1 MQDCFQA
8 WAKTRLETH
17 KPAKPDSMHF
27 EVLSNRPPVR
37 CSFFRPSLW
46 TTHLAVCKFGHVCG
60 HPSNRPGHIISTFT
74 ELDGTIYL
82 VTALWSSWS
91 KTGQNTMVSGFQIFP
106 AIQQYQWQD
115 FFEFSEDHGPCHAV
129 DCIDKTV
136 RVRNDAEAVERMLGQ
151 AISPWNFFRDFQ
163 KTHGRKIG
171 PWNWSK
177 NVLQIGTHTYIYTHY
192 LQSVKMSILK
202 VVELGFLWPTGTWM
216 TCSARLIPRPVPS
229 PRNLPSMESSG
240 NPQPWA

>member
-106 AIQQYQWQD
+106 AIQQYQWQV
-115 FFEFSEDHGPCHAV
+115 FSSFPRTMARATQWIASTRRCAFATTQKQWNECLDRRFHREIFSVISKKHMVG
-129 DCIDKTV
+129 K
-136 RVRNDAEAVERMLGQ
+136 LGHE
-151 AISPWNFFRDFQ
+151 IGQ
-163 KTHGRKIG
+163 KMCCKLVHTHI
-171 PWNWSK
+171 
-177 NVLQIGTHTYIYTHY
+177 YIYTLSTVCKNVY
-192 LQSVKMSILK
+192 
-202 VVELGFLWPTGTWM
+202 P
-216 TCSARLIPRPVPS
+216 
-229 PRNLPSMESSG
+229 
-240 NPQPWA
+240 

>member
-8 WAKTRLETH
+8 WTKTRLETH

-27 EVLSNRPPVR
+27 EVLSNRPPVL

-74 ELDGTIYL
+74 ELDGKIYL

-91 KTGQNTMVSGFQIFP
+91 ETGQKTMVKPVFRFSHQSSSINDKFC
-106 AIQQYQWQD
+106 
-115 FFEFSEDHGPCHAV
+115 EFSEDHGPCHAV

-151 AISPWNFFRDFQ
+151 AISPWIFSVW
-163 KTHGRKIG
+163 T
-171 PWNWSK
+171 K
-177 NVLQIGTHTYIYTHY
+177 N
-192 LQSVKMSILK
+192 
-202 VVELGFLWPTGTWM
+202 TW
-216 TCSARLIPRPVPS
+216 
-229 PRNLPSMESSG
+229 
-240 NPQPWA
+240 